1 MERIN
6 VAASNDHRY
15 DPGEGPRDR
24 SLRVG
29 DKERDTVGEI
39 LGQAH
44 VEGRLDADEF
54 QARLDRCMAA
64 KAFAEL
70 DKLVADFP
78 RESDEAPRA
87 GRRAYPRPWPLPFP
101 LGPARG
107 DRRHRYRRRPFRMAR
122 HSVLLLRRAVRL
134 ATLGGSPSTRRMGLR
149 PAAHACLDN
158 QAGLIAR
165 NTGDSGAN
173 PRRRSA
179 RYLGRW
185 RG

>member
-15 DPGEGPRDR
+15 DPGGGPRDR

-44 VEGRLDADEF
+44 VEGRLDAEEF

-64 KAFAEL
+64 KTFAEL
-70 DKLVADFP
+70 DELVADFP

-87 GRRAYPRPWPLPFP
+87 RRGAYPRPWPLPFP
-101 LGPARG
+101 LVPPAVIAAIVVGGGHFAWLAIPFFFFVARFAWRPWGVRQARG
-107 DRRHRYRRRPFRMAR
+107 AWGCGP
-122 HSVLLLRRAVRL
+122 
-134 ATLGGSPSTRRMGLR
+134 RRMRVSTTR
-149 PAAHACLDN
+149 PD
-158 QAGLIAR
+158 
-165 NTGDSGAN
+165 
-173 PRRRSA
+173 
-179 RYLGRW
+179 
-185 RG
+185 